1 METIKG
7 YVDHI
12 IFQNSDNGYT
22 VLELLA
28 DEDSVVLVGML
39 RGVTQGDCI
48 EAEGN
53 FVDHPVYGSQFKVT
67 RCRAVTPEDAAGMER
82 YLASGAIKGVGAAL
96 AARIVKKFGKD
107 TFRIME
113 EEPERLIEVKGIS
126 ERIAREI
133 SMQVE
138 EKREMR
144 DAFLYLQ
151 QYGISNA
158 LAVKIYNTYGESL
171 YGVLQENPYRLAEDI
186 EGVGFRIA
194 DEIAEKIG
202 IHTDSD
208 YRIRSGI
215 LYVLLQAMQEGHMF
229 LPKESLIIRAED
241 LLSVHGEQIELQILN
256 LGMEKKLILKRKTPE
271 SEVQVFSATAYYAEL
286 NCAKMLADL
295 NIPVEGEDG
304 CLCRRR
310 ISERAS
316 EALRRRKIWNWRNCR
331 KKRFLRV
338 SAMGFL
344 FYPAAPGRERRLPST
359 P

>member
-22 VLELLA
+22 VLELLG
-28 DEDSVVLVGML
+28 DEDSVILVGML
-39 RGVTQGDCI
+39 RGVTQGDSI
-48 EAEGN
+48 EAEGD

-67 RCRAVTPEDAAGMER
+67 RYRAVTPEDAAGMER

-151 QYGISNA
+151 QYGIP
-158 LAVKIYNTYGESL
+158 T
-171 YGVLQENPYRLAEDI
+171 
-186 EGVGFRIA
+186 
-194 DEIAEKIG
+194 
-202 IHTDSD
+202 H
-208 YRIRSGI
+208 
-215 LYVLLQAMQEGHMF
+215 
-229 LPKESLIIRAED
+229 
-241 LLSVHGEQIELQILN
+241 
-256 LGMEKKLILKRKTPE
+256 
-271 SEVQVFSATAYYAEL
+271 
-286 NCAKMLADL
+286 
-295 NIPVEGEDG
+295 
-304 CLCRRR
+304 
-310 ISERAS
+310 
-316 EALRRRKIWNWRNCR
+316 WR
-331 KKRFLRV
+331 
-338 SAMGFL
+338 
-344 FYPAAPGRERRLPST
+344 
-359 P
+359 

>member
-1 METIKG
+1 M
-7 YVDHI
+7 
-12 IFQNSDNGYT
+12 
-22 VLELLA
+22 
-28 DEDSVVLVGML
+28 
-39 RGVTQGDCI
+39 TQGDCI

-158 LAVKIYNTYGESL
+158 LAVKIYNTYGERL
-171 YGVLQENPYRLAEDI
+171 YGVLQEIPIVWR
-186 EGVGFRIA
+186 R
-194 DEIAEKIG
+194 
-202 IHTDSD
+202 
-208 YRIRSGI
+208 
-215 LYVLLQAMQEGHMF
+215 
-229 LPKESLIIRAED
+229 
-241 LLSVHGEQIELQILN
+241 
-256 LGMEKKLILKRKTPE
+256 ILKAWDSGSRMRSRKR
-271 SEVQVFSATAYYAEL
+271 SAFTR
-286 NCAKMLADL
+286 
-295 NIPVEGEDG
+295 IPTTGSGAVSFM
-304 CLCRRR
+304 CFFRRCRRG
-310 ISERAS
+310 ICFSP
-316 EALRRRKIWNWRNCR
+316 
-331 KKRFLRV
+331 KK
-338 SAMGFL
+338 A
-344 FYPAAPGRERRLPST
+344 
-359 P
+359 